1 MGNEKV
7 DPIGYSSRHR
17 SRGGGIVH
25 NQRVHRRRH
34 PSHQSQHQSCPTTSH
49 NTCPTTCPTTSHN
62 TCPTTYHITYHI
74 NCITNCHINCI
85 TNCLTVATILQR
97 RWGA

>member
-34 PSHQSQHQSCPTTSH
+34 PSHQSHHQSCPTTSY
-49 NTCPTTCPTTSHN
+49 NTCPTTSYN
-62 TCPTTYHITYHI
+62 TCPTTYHI
-74 NCITNCHINCI
+74 NCL